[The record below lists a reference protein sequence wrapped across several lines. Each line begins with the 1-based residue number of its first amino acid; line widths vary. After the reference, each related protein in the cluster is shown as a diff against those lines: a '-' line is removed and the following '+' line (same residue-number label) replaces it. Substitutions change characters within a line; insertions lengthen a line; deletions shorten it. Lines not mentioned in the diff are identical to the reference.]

1 MKSLGYCIRN
11 LISFSRSARRWGL
24 AYILLGIIRTLLS
37 LTFVWVCKELVDIA
51 TGESQEPLGQWTA
64 FMIACIVL
72 QICCR
77 IASSYCE
84 QYGRINIQ
92 NNLRARLFYSL
103 ISSRWSGR
111 ERFGT
116 GDAVNRL
123 EEDIRVVSELVS
135 SHIPAV
141 VVTFAQ
147 LAAASTFLLFISPNL
162 LWALV
167 GLMIAGIIASRLSFR
182 KLRTLS
188 TAIRTKDGEIQQ
200 HIQEHLQN
208 RVVALTIIGIE
219 RVMATLNTL
228 HNALR
233 YNTIKRLNF
242 HSLNSALL
250 SVSFMG
256 GYAAAFLWGV
266 YGIKSGAV
274 TFGMMTAFLQLVSQI
289 QMPLSELARKIPA
302 FIHALSSIERLAEL
316 ENLDPEENA
325 PLCRLEAPAG
335 ILFKDVTFSY
345 PDSHSGVLFNSFS
358 HNFLPGTMTVVAG
371 ATGIGKS
378 TLVRLM
384 LGLLKPQSGSILIYG
399 SSSNSHCASKATR
412 YGSSSNLQS
421 ASNLHDAANLHN
433 TANQQSAAKSH
444 YASKATRCNFKY
456 VPQGNT
462 LLSGTILDNLLM
474 ADPKAD
480 RERID
485 AALHIAAADFVHSL
499 PEGLQ
504 TICGESGSGLSE
516 GQCQRIAIA
525 RALLQSGSVLLMDE
539 STSSLDPATESL
551 VLQNLRTLSNHTII
565 FISHREAVMKS
576 ADSLLEL

>member
-182 KLRTLS
+182 KLRSLS

-233 YNTIKRLNF
+233 TNTIKRLNF

-399 SSSNSHCASKATR
+399 SSSN
-412 YGSSSNLQS
+412 LQS
-421 ASNLHDAANLHN
+421 ASNLHDAASLHN
-433 TANQQSAAKSH
+433 AASQKSAAKSH
-444 YASKATRCNFKY
+444 CASKATRCNFKY

>member
-167 GLMIAGIIASRLSFR
+167 GLMVAGIIASRLSFR
-182 KLRTLS
+182 KLRSLS

-233 YNTIKRLNF
+233 TNTIKRLNF

-399 SSSNSHCASKATR
+399 SSSN
-412 YGSSSNLQS
+412 LQS
-421 ASNLHDAANLHN
+421 TSNLHDAASLHN
-433 TANQQSAAKSH
+433 AASQQSAANSH

>member
-182 KLRTLS
+182 KLRSLS

-399 SSSNSHCASKATR
+399 SSSN
-412 YGSSSNLQS
+412 LQS
-421 ASNLHDAANLHN
+421 ASNLHDAASLHN
-433 TANQQSAAKSH
+433 AASQQSAAKSH
-444 YASKATRCNFKY
+444 CASKATRCNFKY

>member
-182 KLRTLS
+182 KLRSLS

-228 HNALR
+228 HSALR
-233 YNTIKRLNF
+233 YDTIKRLNF

-399 SSSNSHCASKATR
+399 SSSNSHCASC
-412 YGSSSNLQS
+412 
-421 ASNLHDAANLHN
+421 LHDAANLHN
-433 TANQQSAAKSH
+433 TANQQSTANSH
-444 YASKATRCNFKY
+444 CASKATRCNFKY

>member
-141 VVTFAQ
+141 MVTFAQ

-182 KLRTLS
+182 KLRSLS

-219 RVMATLNTL
+219 RVMATLNTQ

-266 YGIKSGAV
+266 YGIKSGTV

-399 SSSNSHCASKATR
+399 SSSN
-412 YGSSSNLQS
+412 LQS
-421 ASNLHDAANLHN
+421 ASCLHDAANLHN
-433 TANQQSAAKSH
+433 TANQQSAANSH
-444 YASKATRCNFKY
+444 CASKATRCNFKY

>member
-11 LISFSRSARRWGL
+11 LVSFSRSARRWGL

-182 KLRTLS
+182 KLRSLS

-228 HNALR
+228 HSALR
-233 YNTIKRLNF
+233 TNTIKRLNF

-384 LGLLKPQSGSILIYG
+384 LGLLKPQSGSVLIYG
-399 SSSNSHCASKATR
+399 SSSNSHC
-412 YGSSSNLQS
+412 
-421 ASNLHDAANLHN
+421 
-433 TANQQSAAKSH
+433 
-444 YASKATRCNFKY
+444 ASKATRCNFKY

>member
-182 KLRTLS
+182 KLRSLS

-228 HNALR
+228 HSALR

-266 YGIKSGAV
+266 YGIKSGTV

-412 YGSSSNLQS
+412 
-421 ASNLHDAANLHN
+421 
-433 TANQQSAAKSH
+433 
-444 YASKATRCNFKY
+444 CNFKY

>member
-182 KLRTLS
+182 KLRSLS

-316 ENLDPEENA
+316 ENLDPEENG

-384 LGLLKPQSGSILIYG
+384 LGLLKPQSGSILIYS
-399 SSSNSHCASKATR
+399 SSSNS
-412 YGSSSNLQS
+412 QS
-421 ASNLHDAANLHN
+421 ASNLHDAASLHN
-433 TANQQSAAKSH
+433 AASQQSAANSH
-444 YASKATRCNFKY
+444 CASKATRCNFKY

>member
-1 MKSLGYCIRN
+1 
-11 LISFSRSARRWGL
+11 
-24 AYILLGIIRTLLS
+24 
-37 LTFVWVCKELVDIA
+37 
-51 TGESQEPLGQWTA
+51 
-64 FMIACIVL
+64 
-72 QICCR
+72 
-77 IASSYCE
+77 
-84 QYGRINIQ
+84 
-92 NNLRARLFYSL
+92 
-103 ISSRWSGR
+103 
-111 ERFGT
+111 
-116 GDAVNRL
+116 
-123 EEDIRVVSELVS
+123 
-135 SHIPAV
+135 
-141 VVTFAQ
+141 
-147 LAAASTFLLFISPNL
+147 
-162 LWALV
+162 
-167 GLMIAGIIASRLSFR
+167 
-182 KLRTLS
+182 
-188 TAIRTKDGEIQQ
+188 
-200 HIQEHLQN
+200 
-208 RVVALTIIGIE
+208 
-219 RVMATLNTL
+219 
-228 HNALR
+228 
-233 YNTIKRLNF
+233 
-242 HSLNSALL
+242 
-250 SVSFMG
+250 MG

-399 SSSNSHCASKATR
+399 SSSN
-412 YGSSSNLQS
+412 LQS
-421 ASNLHDAANLHN
+421 ASNLHDVASLHN
-433 TANQQSAAKSH
+433 AASQQSAANSH

-485 AALHIAAADFVHSL
+485 AVLHIAAADFVHSL

>member
-228 HNALR
+228 HSALR
-233 YNTIKRLNF
+233 TNTIKRLNF

-399 SSSNSHCASKATR
+399 SSSN
-412 YGSSSNLQS
+412 LQS

-433 TANQQSAAKSH
+433 TASQQSAANSH
-444 YASKATRCNFKY
+444 CASKATRCNFKY

>member
-182 KLRTLS
+182 KLRSLS

-228 HNALR
+228 HSALR

-384 LGLLKPQSGSILIYG
+384 LGLLKPQSGSVLIYG
-399 SSSNSHCASKATR
+399 NSSNSHC
-412 YGSSSNLQS
+412 
-421 ASNLHDAANLHN
+421 
-433 TANQQSAAKSH
+433 
-444 YASKATRCNFKY
+444 ASKATRCNFKY

-499 PEGLQ
+499 SEGLQ

>member
-51 TGESQEPLGQWTA
+51 TGVSKEPLGQWTA

-228 HNALR
+228 HSALR

-412 YGSSSNLQS
+412 
-421 ASNLHDAANLHN
+421 
-433 TANQQSAAKSH
+433 
-444 YASKATRCNFKY
+444 CNFKY

>member
-37 LTFVWVCKELVDIA
+37 LTFVWICKELVDIA

-167 GLMIAGIIASRLSFR
+167 GLMVAGIIASRLSFR
-182 KLRTLS
+182 KLRSLS

-233 YNTIKRLNF
+233 TNTIKRLNF

-316 ENLDPEENA
+316 ENLDPEENG

-412 YGSSSNLQS
+412 
-421 ASNLHDAANLHN
+421 
-433 TANQQSAAKSH
+433 
-444 YASKATRCNFKY
+444 CNFKY

-525 RALLQSGSVLLMDE
+525 RALLHSGSVLLMDE

>member
-182 KLRTLS
+182 KLRSLS

-219 RVMATLNTL
+219 RVMATLNTQ

-316 ENLDPEENA
+316 ENLDSEENA

-384 LGLLKPQSGSILIYG
+384 LGLLKPQSGSVLIYG
-399 SSSNSHCASKATR
+399 NSSNPLSSSCLHDTANLHNAAS
-412 YGSSSNLQS
+412 
-421 ASNLHDAANLHN
+421 LHDAAN
-433 TANQQSAAKSH
+433 SH
-444 YASKATRCNFKY
+444 CASKATRCNFKY

>member
-51 TGESQEPLGQWTA
+51 TGVSKEPLGQWTA

-77 IASSYCE
+77 ITSSYCE

-167 GLMIAGIIASRLSFR
+167 GLMVAGIIASRLSFR
-182 KLRTLS
+182 KLRSLS

-233 YNTIKRLNF
+233 TNTIKRLNF

-399 SSSNSHCASKATR
+399 SSSNSHCAS
-412 YGSSSNLQS
+412 
-421 ASNLHDAANLHN
+421 NLHDAANLHN
-433 TANQQSAAKSH
+433 TANQQSTANSH
-444 YASKATRCNFKY
+444 CASKATRCNFKY

>member
-182 KLRTLS
+182 KLRSLS

-399 SSSNSHCASKATR
+399 SSSN
-412 YGSSSNLQS
+412 LQS
-421 ASNLHDAANLHN
+421 ASNLHDAASLHN
-433 TANQQSAAKSH
+433 AACQQSAANSH

>member
-182 KLRTLS
+182 KLRSLS

-233 YNTIKRLNF
+233 TNTIKRLNF

-384 LGLLKPQSGSILIYG
+384 LGLLKPQSGSVLIYG
-399 SSSNSHCASKATR
+399 NSSNSHC
-412 YGSSSNLQS
+412 
-421 ASNLHDAANLHN
+421 
-433 TANQQSAAKSH
+433 
-444 YASKATRCNFKY
+444 ASKATRCNFKY

>member
-51 TGESQEPLGQWTA
+51 TGVSQEPLGQWTA

-182 KLRTLS
+182 KLRSLS

-219 RVMATLNTL
+219 RVMTTLNTL
-228 HNALR
+228 HSALR
-233 YNTIKRLNF
+233 YNTIQRLNF

-399 SSSNSHCASKATR
+399 SSSNSHF
-412 YGSSSNLQS
+412 
-421 ASNLHDAANLHN
+421 
-433 TANQQSAAKSH
+433 
-444 YASKATRCNFKY
+444 ASKATRCNFKY

>member
-167 GLMIAGIIASRLSFR
+167 GLMVAGIIASRLSFR
-182 KLRTLS
+182 KLRSLS

-412 YGSSSNLQS
+412 
-421 ASNLHDAANLHN
+421 
-433 TANQQSAAKSH
+433 
-444 YASKATRCNFKY
+444 CNFKY

>member
-92 NNLRARLFYSL
+92 NNLRDRLFYSL

-182 KLRTLS
+182 KLRSLS

-399 SSSNSHCASKATR
+399 SSSN
-412 YGSSSNLQS
+412 LQS
-421 ASNLHDAANLHN
+421 ASNLHDAASLHDDANLHN
-433 TANQQSAAKSH
+433 TANQQSTANSH
-444 YASKATRCNFKY
+444 CASKATRCNFKY

>member
-182 KLRTLS
+182 KLRSLS

-228 HNALR
+228 HSALR

-358 HNFLPGTMTVVAG
+358 HNFQPGTMTVVAG

-399 SSSNSHCASKATR
+399 SSSN
-412 YGSSSNLQS
+412 LQS

-433 TANQQSAAKSH
+433 TANQQSTANSH
-444 YASKATRCNFKY
+444 CASKATRCNFKY

>member
-182 KLRTLS
+182 KLRSLS

-412 YGSSSNLQS
+412 
-421 ASNLHDAANLHN
+421 
-433 TANQQSAAKSH
+433 
-444 YASKATRCNFKY
+444 CNFKY

-462 LLSGTILDNLLM
+462 LLSGTILENLLM
-474 ADPKAD
+474 ADPKAE

>member
-182 KLRTLS
+182 KLRSLS

-233 YNTIKRLNF
+233 TNTIKRLNF

-266 YGIKSGAV
+266 YGIKSGTV

-412 YGSSSNLQS
+412 
-421 ASNLHDAANLHN
+421 
-433 TANQQSAAKSH
+433 
-444 YASKATRCNFKY
+444 CNFKY

>member
-182 KLRTLS
+182 KLRSLS

-412 YGSSSNLQS
+412 
-421 ASNLHDAANLHN
+421 
-433 TANQQSAAKSH
+433 
-444 YASKATRCNFKY
+444 CNFKY

-485 AALHIAAADFVHSL
+485 AALHIAAADFVHAL

>member
-412 YGSSSNLQS
+412 
-421 ASNLHDAANLHN
+421 
-433 TANQQSAAKSH
+433 
-444 YASKATRCNFKY
+444 CNFKY

>member
-167 GLMIAGIIASRLSFR
+167 GLMVAGIIASRLSFR
-182 KLRTLS
+182 KLRSLS

-233 YNTIKRLNF
+233 TNTIKRLNF

-289 QMPLSELARKIPA
+289 QMPLSELARKIPS

-399 SSSNSHCASKATR
+399 SSSN
-412 YGSSSNLQS
+412 LQS
-421 ASNLHDAANLHN
+421 ASNLHDVASLHN
-433 TANQQSAAKSH
+433 AASQQSAANSH
-444 YASKATRCNFKY
+444 CASKATRCNFKY

>member
-1 MKSLGYCIRN
+1 MKSLGYCIKN

-51 TGESQEPLGQWTA
+51 TGVSKEPLGQWTA

-92 NNLRARLFYSL
+92 NNLRTRLFYSL

-111 ERFGT
+111 ERLGT

-167 GLMIAGIIASRLSFR
+167 GLMVAGIIASRLSFR

-228 HNALR
+228 HSALR

-316 ENLDPEENA
+316 ENLDPEENG

-384 LGLLKPQSGSILIYG
+384 LGLLKPQSGSVLIYG
-399 SSSNSHCASKATR
+399 NSSNPQSSSC
-412 YGSSSNLQS
+412 
-421 ASNLHDAANLHN
+421 LHDTANLHN
-433 TANQQSAAKSH
+433 AANQQSAANSH
-444 YASKATRCNFKY
+444 CASKATRCNFKY

>member
-182 KLRTLS
+182 KLRSLS

-228 HNALR
+228 HSALR

-325 PLCRLEAPAG
+325 PICRLEAPAG

-399 SSSNSHCASKATR
+399 SSSNSHC
-412 YGSSSNLQS
+412 
-421 ASNLHDAANLHN
+421 
-433 TANQQSAAKSH
+433 
-444 YASKATRCNFKY
+444 ASKATRCNFKY

>member
-51 TGESQEPLGQWTA
+51 TGVSKEPLGQWTA

-182 KLRTLS
+182 KLRSLS

-228 HNALR
+228 HSALR

-412 YGSSSNLQS
+412 
-421 ASNLHDAANLHN
+421 
-433 TANQQSAAKSH
+433 
-444 YASKATRCNFKY
+444 CNFKY

>member
-182 KLRTLS
+182 KLRSLS

-228 HNALR
+228 HSALR

-399 SSSNSHCASKATR
+399 SSSN
-412 YGSSSNLQS
+412 LQS

-433 TANQQSAAKSH
+433 TASQQSAANSH
-444 YASKATRCNFKY
+444 CASKATRCNFKY

-539 STSSLDPATESL
+539 SPSSLDPATESL

>member
-182 KLRTLS
+182 KLRSLS

-233 YNTIKRLNF
+233 TNTIKRLNF

-399 SSSNSHCASKATR
+399 S
-412 YGSSSNLQS
+412 
-421 ASNLHDAANLHN
+421 AAN
-433 TANQQSAAKSH
+433 SH

>member
-51 TGESQEPLGQWTA
+51 TGVSKEPLGQWTA

-182 KLRTLS
+182 KLRSLS

-233 YNTIKRLNF
+233 TNTIKRLNF

-399 SSSNSHCASKATR
+399 SSSK
-412 YGSSSNLQS
+412 LQS

-433 TANQQSAAKSH
+433 TANQQSAANSH
-444 YASKATRCNFKY
+444 CASKATRCNFKY

>member
-167 GLMIAGIIASRLSFR
+167 GLMVAGITASRLSFR
-182 KLRTLS
+182 KLRSLS

-228 HNALR
+228 HSALR
-233 YNTIKRLNF
+233 TNTIKRLNF

-256 GYAAAFLWGV
+256 GYAAAFPWGV
-266 YGIKSGAV
+266 YGIKSGTV

-412 YGSSSNLQS
+412 
-421 ASNLHDAANLHN
+421 
-433 TANQQSAAKSH
+433 
-444 YASKATRCNFKY
+444 CNFKY

>member
-51 TGESQEPLGQWTA
+51 TGVSQEPLGQCTA

-182 KLRTLS
+182 KLRSLS

-412 YGSSSNLQS
+412 
-421 ASNLHDAANLHN
+421 
-433 TANQQSAAKSH
+433 
-444 YASKATRCNFKY
+444 CNFKY

>member
-141 VVTFAQ
+141 VVTFTQ

-167 GLMIAGIIASRLSFR
+167 GLMVAGIIASRLSFR
-182 KLRTLS
+182 KLRSLS

-233 YNTIKRLNF
+233 TNTIKRLNF

-266 YGIKSGAV
+266 YGIKSGTV

-399 SSSNSHCASKATR
+399 SSSN
-412 YGSSSNLQS
+412 
-421 ASNLHDAANLHN
+421 
-433 TANQQSAAKSH
+433 SH

>member
-167 GLMIAGIIASRLSFR
+167 GLMVAGIIASRLSFR
-182 KLRTLS
+182 KLRSLS

-228 HNALR
+228 HSALR
-233 YNTIKRLNF
+233 TNTIKRLNF

-399 SSSNSHCASKATR
+399 SSSN
-412 YGSSSNLQS
+412 LQS

-433 TANQQSAAKSH
+433 TASQQSAANSH
-444 YASKATRCNFKY
+444 CASKATRCNFKY

>member
-182 KLRTLS
+182 KLRSLS

-228 HNALR
+228 HSALR

-316 ENLDPEENA
+316 ENLDPEENG

-399 SSSNSHCASKATR
+399 SSSNSHC
-412 YGSSSNLQS
+412 
-421 ASNLHDAANLHN
+421 
-433 TANQQSAAKSH
+433 
-444 YASKATRCNFKY
+444 ASKATRCNFKY

>member
-51 TGESQEPLGQWTA
+51 TGVSQEPLGQWTA

-182 KLRTLS
+182 KLRSLS

-233 YNTIKRLNF
+233 TNTIKRLNF

-384 LGLLKPQSGSILIYG
+384 LGLLKPQSGNILIYG
-399 SSSNSHCASKATR
+399 SSSNSHC
-412 YGSSSNLQS
+412 

-433 TANQQSAAKSH
+433 TANQQSTANSH
-444 YASKATRCNFKY
+444 CASKATRCNFKY

>member
-51 TGESQEPLGQWTA
+51 TGVSKEPLGQWTA

-182 KLRTLS
+182 KLRSLS

-228 HNALR
+228 HSALR
-233 YNTIKRLNF
+233 TNTIKRLNF

-358 HNFLPGTMTVVAG
+358 HNFLPGTMTVAAG

-399 SSSNSHCASKATR
+399 SSSNSHC
-412 YGSSSNLQS
+412 
-421 ASNLHDAANLHN
+421 
-433 TANQQSAAKSH
+433 
-444 YASKATRCNFKY
+444 ASKATRCNFKY

>member
-182 KLRTLS
+182 KLRSLS

-335 ILFKDVTFSY
+335 ILFKNVTFSY

-399 SSSNSHCASKATR
+399 SSSNLQRASC
-412 YGSSSNLQS
+412 
-421 ASNLHDAANLHN
+421 LHDAANLHN
-433 TANQQSAAKSH
+433 AANQQSAANSH
-444 YASKATRCNFKY
+444 CASKATRCNFKY